1 VRSEVFLAL
10 RVVPA
15 ALLAA
20 ALLSALS
27 GLLRLLAGVLLAA
40 LATLP
45 ALTALLPALSGLLG
59 LLARFRILRIG
70 IVHQAL
76 LFSHLASVNGS
87 EPRMFP
93 NVWQF
98 KPSQAFSKVFGMSKD
113 TAAFRQAALR
123 ASRFTTDSAIS
134 VRVSSVAFSSCSVAS
149 SSAAA

>member
-40 LATLP
+40 F
-45 ALTALLPALSGLLG
+45 ALLPALSGLLG

-98 KPSQAFSKVFGMSKD
+98 KSSQAFSKVFGMSKD